1 MTANIIP
8 FTFNTTAVRIVTI
21 DDQVW
26 FVASDIAKAL
36 NYPEAKDMT
45 RVLDEDE
52 RGRHIVPTP
61 SGEQEMVIIN
71 ESGLYHALVKS
82 RKPEAKRFRKWVTGE
97 VLPSIR
103 KTGAYVATRHT
114 DNGAQASAETLL
126 PSEQQTLKEVA
137 HKRVAALPAELHG
150 RALAE
155 IWSRLQNK
163 FRVARYSQLP
173 RHQLAD
179 AIAYV
184 MTLELHCAPA
194 AAAAPKPAPD
204 ARERISSRD
213 LAAIQSVI
221 AFIAHKM
228 HYPGSWTQGL
238 WRYLRTVL
246 DNPAPNPFY
255 VDQLPIIERT
265 LGEVIALVIQLRD
278 AEGRA
283 EEKALRHLLGRH
295 PQPLAVT
302 LAELA
307 AEVDAELSRARE
319 LKLDPPPYARLHLE
333 AITDRMRP
341 ILRSLVM
348 GGAERAAVAA

>member
-1 MTANIIP
+1 MTANLPATLTFESTTLDVIDIDHEVWLRGP
-8 FTFNTTAVRIVTI
+8 QIGGALGYAPEKANDAIQKIYTRHADEFT
-21 DDQVW
+21 D
-26 FVASDIAKAL
+26 K
-36 NYPEAKDMT
+36 MT
-45 RVLDEDE
+45 RLVTLPTPGGEQTVRVFSLRGAHLIGMFARTGRAAAFRRWVLDVLDQY
-52 RGRHIVPTP
+52 TA
-61 SGEQEMVIIN
+61 
-71 ESGLYHALVKS
+71 GLPKD
-82 RKPEAKRFRKWVTGE
+82 
-97 VLPSIR
+97 
-103 KTGAYVATRHT
+103 AT
-114 DNGAQASAETLL
+114 ETLL

-246 DNPAPNPFY
+246 DNPAPSPFY

-278 AEGRA
+278 AEARA

-333 AITDRMRP
+333 AITDRIRP